1 MSFQVDILVLATKD
15 FHIDGANLQ
24 MKTNNASKIAIFL
37 WQLYY
42 SQIGYIALEDISCI
56 RCSNFRTK

>member
-42 SQIGYIALEDISCI
+42 SQIGFIILVPGVANVVNQA
-56 RCSNFRTK
+56 RP